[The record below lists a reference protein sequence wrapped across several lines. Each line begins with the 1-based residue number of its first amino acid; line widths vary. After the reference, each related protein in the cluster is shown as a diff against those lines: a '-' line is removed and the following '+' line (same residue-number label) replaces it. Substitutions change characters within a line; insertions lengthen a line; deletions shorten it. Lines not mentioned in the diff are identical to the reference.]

1 MGLDRVVKSC
11 AKFMF
16 KVYRVKRSDLKDVL
30 FLLQKCKLDFNRG
43 VADLEK
49 AWKISD
55 VFLICKV
62 GKMTIGVVRA
72 VFDGY
77 YCLMCELAVDPKFR
91 RQGIGE
97 LLSKKAEEKLKSKG
111 AKYIFLN
118 ASDEAVGF
126 YRRIGYTKP
135 KTNPFIKYLSKK

>member
-1 MGLDRVVKSC
+1 
-11 AKFMF
+11 MF
-16 KVYRVKRSDLKDVL
+16 KVYQVKKSDLKDVL
-30 FLLQKCKLDFNRG
+30 CLLQKCKLDFNRG
-43 VADLEK
+43 VVSLEK

-55 VFLICKV
+55 VFLVCKE
-62 GKMTIGVVRA
+62 GKMIIGVVRA

-97 LLSKKAEEKLKSKG
+97 LLVEKAEKKLKSKG

-118 ASDEAVGF
+118 ASDETTGF
-126 YRRIGYTKP
+126 YRKIGYTKP